1 MAGDVVIAES
11 AADREGGLDAPDAIT
26 PLTEPLR
33 FGVYTGVQV
42 DSPAQQEIPAAAKL
56 GLEPPRFCGQCG
68 RRMIVQVVPD
78 GWTARCSRHG
88 RVDSTFLG
96 RR

>member
-1 MAGDVVIAES
+1 MVGDVVIAES
-11 AADREGGLDAPDAIT
+11 AGDRDSGADVPELLT

-42 DSPAQQEIPAAAKL
+42 DSPAQQEIPAAARL